1 MEFAPGGRAFL
12 ALPRAILRVAAEKA
26 GAGMHRLGFFG
37 QDAFTGMGFPTAP
50 LTKKARCLST
60 ASFLLTRDSVGIR
73 TQDPQLRRLLL
84 YPAELPNHPAYSAGK
99 KGRAG
104 ELDCKYRYFL
114 LFGNVFFAESFFWPQ
129 NRYNICRK
137 YGILVI

>member
-1 MEFAPGGRAFL
+1 MGFAPGGRASL

-73 TQDPQLRRLLL
+73 Q
-84 YPAELPNHPAYSAGK
+84 NHVLSGGIGCFT
-99 KGRAG
+99 GRN
-104 ELDCKYRYFL
+104 
-114 LFGNVFFAESFFWPQ
+114 NV
-129 NRYNICRK
+129 
-137 YGILVI
+137 V

>member
-1 MEFAPGGRAFL
+1 MVGFAPGGRASL
-12 ALPRAILRVAAEKA
+12 ALPRAILRVATEKA

-37 QDAFTGMGFPTAP
+37 QDAFYGNGIPDGA

-60 ASFLLTRDSVGIR
+60 ASFLLARDSVGIR

-99 KGRAG
+99 KAAPANWTANIGIFYYLAMFFLWKVSFGRKIAIIFAG
-104 ELDCKYRYFL
+104 
-114 LFGNVFFAESFFWPQ
+114 NAEF
-129 NRYNICRK
+129 
-137 YGILVI
+137 